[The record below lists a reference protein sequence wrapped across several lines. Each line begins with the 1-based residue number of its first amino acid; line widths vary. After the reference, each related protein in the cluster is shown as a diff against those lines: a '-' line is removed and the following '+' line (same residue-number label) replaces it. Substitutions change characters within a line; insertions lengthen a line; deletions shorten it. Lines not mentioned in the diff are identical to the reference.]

1 MKFLALTLSCLLALP
16 ALAASQ
22 LEAARSSAKAAREQT
37 VGLRAEQQV
46 KRTQLSQLS
55 ASIETLKAQSKGKL
69 LPGGE
74 LDSALKQSQALS
86 DALTQMARTLSTRE
100 GELEAANLALVE
112 ALTQELSSLRADFDR
127 QTEREARLRIVQ
139 QMKAL
144 RAEREQVRAALPAAS
159 LPSLPSLSD
168 SEDPADLLAQLD
180 LVKDQDDKVQ
190 RELKALD
197 KRIAD
202 LKRERELDRRSR
214 DFQFEE
220 SALDDADRRLNVR
233 RDTLG
238 AGAASAVGRGGNS
251 EQTRVG
257 SPPPTAPGAFGAEA
271 AKGDTTASNQSPSDS
286 LGGTQGTGSSTDIRP
301 PTGGGARS
309 VSASDARPVVG
320 TGRAIA
326 GGDDDDLSDL
336 EVQRKKLQGLAKE
349 LKARAAALQAKA
361 SELK

>member
-55 ASIETLKAQSKGKL
+55 ASIEALKAQTKGKL

-86 DALTQMARTLSTRE
+86 DALTQLARTLSTRE
-100 GELEAANLALVE
+100 GELETANLALVE
-112 ALTQELSSLRADFDR
+112 ALTQELSALRADFDR
-127 QTEREARLRIVQ
+127 QSEREARLRIVQ
-139 QMKAL
+139 QMKSL

-197 KRIAD
+197 KRITE

-257 SPPPTAPGAFGAEA
+257 APPPSAPGAFGAEA
-271 AKGDTTASNQSPSDS
+271 AKGDTTSNPAPSDS
-286 LGGTQGTGSSTDIRP
+286 LGGTQGNGASTDIRP
-301 PTGGGARS
+301 PSGGGARS

-336 EVQRKKLQGLAKE
+336 EVQRQKLQGLAKE